1 MLFAYI
7 LGKSIKNSTE
17 VIILLLRYLPVH
29 PFLVVCRSV
38 RVNLPALHS
47 SISFIDP
54 LQSPA
59 TPTVQFHNPGQSFT
73 VSWSDIASPF
83 SGYTV
88 SVSPSNPCTESPE
101 VGCNTTY
108 ICSGWSAS
116 DQLNT
121 FDFRVDAF
129 CGNLVAN
136 GSSAARVNLQGTN
149 FCNVHDY
156 VPV

>member
-17 VIILLLRYLPVH
+17 VIILLLHYLPAH
-29 PFLVVCRSV
+29 PFLVV
-38 RVNLPALHS
+38 RVNSPVLHS
-47 SISFIDP
+47 SISFTDP
-54 LQSPA
+54 PPPPA
-59 TPTVQFHNPGQSFT
+59 TPTVQFHKPGQSFT
-73 VSWSDIASPF
+73 VSWSVIASPF

-108 ICSGWSAS
+108 VCSGWSAS

-129 CGNLVAN
+129 CGNLVSN

-149 FCNVHDY
+149 SCNVHYY